1 MKFKLVVLAAC
12 VSLVSSSAALVAHH
26 SFSTEYDGTKT
37 FKFKGAVSK
46 VEWTNPHVRFY
57 VDVKDENGVVSTW
70 NMELASPSALARNGW
85 TSRTLKVGD
94 QVSVEGY
101 AAKVAPNRG
110 NVRSVVT
117 ADGRSLFGGAADDDA
132 PTAAA
137 PAAAR

>member
-1 MKFKLVVLAAC
+1 MKAKFLVLVAGLVLCASGSVVL
-12 VSLVSSSAALVAHH
+12 AHH

-37 FKFKGAVSK
+37 FSVKGKVSK

-57 VDVKDENGVVSTW
+57 VDVTDASGKVMTW

-101 AAKVAPNRG
+101 AAKVAPDRG
-110 NVRSVVT
+110 NARSVIT
-117 ADGRSLFGGAADDDA
+117 ADGRSLFGGAADDN
-132 PTAAA
+132 A
-137 PAAAR
+137 PAAPGGN

>member
-1 MKFKLVVLAAC
+1 MRTKFAVLVAMF
-12 VSLVSSSAALVAHH
+12 SLLCSGVGLFAHH

-37 FKFKGAVSK
+37 FNFKGTVSK

-57 VDVKDENGVVSTW
+57 LDVVEDGKTNTW

-94 QVSVEGY
+94 TLTVQGY

-110 NVRSVVT
+110 NARSVIT
-117 ADGRSLFGGAADDDA
+117 QDGRSLFGGAADDNG
-132 PTAAA
+132 PGGNQ
-137 PAAAR
+137 

>member
-1 MKFKLVVLAAC
+1 MKAKFAVLAAC

-37 FKFKGAVSK
+37 FKFKGTVSK

-57 VDVKDENGVVSTW
+57 VDVVEAGKPVTW

-94 QVSVEGY
+94 KVTVEGY

-110 NVRSVVT
+110 NARSVIT
-117 ADGRSLFGGAADDDA
+117 ADGRSLFGGAADDNA
-132 PTAAA
+132 PGGGGNQ
-137 PAAAR
+137 

>member
-1 MKFKLVVLAAC
+1 MRTKFGVLVAMF
-12 VSLVSSSAALVAHH
+12 SLLCSGAGLLAHH

-37 FKFKGAVSK
+37 FNFKGTVSK

-57 VDVKDENGVVSTW
+57 LDVVEDGKTNTW

-94 QVSVEGY
+94 TLTVQGY

-110 NVRSVVT
+110 NARSVIT
-117 ADGRSLFGGAADDDA
+117 QDGRSLFGGAADDNG
-132 PTAAA
+132 PGGNQ
-137 PAAAR
+137 

>member
-1 MKFKLVVLAAC
+1 MRTKFGILVAMF
-12 VSLVSSSAALVAHH
+12 SLLCSGVGLLAHH

-37 FKFKGAVSK
+37 FNFKGTVSK

-57 VDVKDENGVVSTW
+57 VDVVEDGKTNTW

-94 QVSVEGY
+94 VVSVQGY

-110 NVRSVVT
+110 NARSVVT
-117 ADGRSLFGGAADDDA
+117 ADGRSLFGGAADDNGPGA
-132 PTAAA
+132 SQ
-137 PAAAR
+137 

>member
-1 MKFKLVVLAAC
+1 MKGKLVVLVAC
-12 VSLVSSSAALVAHH
+12 LSLLGSGAGLVAHH

-37 FKFKGAVSK
+37 FKLTGAVSK

-57 VDVKDENGVVSTW
+57 VDVAEGGKTETW

-94 QVSVEGY
+94 KVTVEGY

-110 NVRSVVT
+110 NARSVIT
-117 ADGRSLFGGAADDDA
+117 ADGRSLFGGAADDNA
-132 PTAAA
+132 PGGAGNQ
-137 PAAAR
+137 